1 MAEGSAAA
9 TSLLQGQKI
18 AFIGAF
24 ADWSLLVDLIQTHGG
39 QLVPTIT
46 SLTTLLIVG
55 QERWPITK
63 EGKLSSK
70 VLRARRFQAKGSLT
84 ILTENE
90 ILDRLGH
97 ERAPLGSCDL
107 SISQL
112 SQLLKVSEARLR
124 RWVQG
129 ELLEPAGSAAG
140 DHQFNFQQ
148 VKWAKD
154 LRDIC
159 KAGVSLRRIRRSLAR
174 LKQWLPGMGLNHAEQ
189 GVMEQDGQLLVRLED
204 GRLADSKGQRV
215 FDFGQN
221 MGEITLDLNYKP
233 ISADDYFHNG
243 RDREEAGDLAEA
255 AEAYK
260 QALKLGGPDAT
271 TCFNLA
277 NVLFEMGQPEQAV
290 EYYRRAVEINPS
302 FTEAWNNLGNAF
314 MKLAQAKRAVDAF
327 HKALA
332 CDPAYWDGHYNLAE
346 AYDQLGCY
354 QEARAHWRLYAQ
366 NDATSPWGQYARRRL
381 RDA

>member
-9 TSLLQGQKI
+9 TSLLLGQKI

-24 ADWSLLVDLIQTHGG
+24 ANWSLLVDLIQTHGG
-39 QLVPTIT
+39 QLASTIT
-46 SLTTLLIVG
+46 SQTTLLIVG

-63 EGKLSSK
+63 EGRLSSK
-70 VLRARRFQAKGSLT
+70 VLSARRFQAKGSLT

-90 ILDRLGH
+90 LLDRLGH
-97 ERAPLGSCDL
+97 DRAPLGSCDL

-129 ELLEPAGSAAG
+129 ELLQPAASAAG
-140 DHQFNFQQ
+140 TYQFDFQQ
-148 VKWAKD
+148 VKWAKE

-159 KAGVSLRRIRRSLAR
+159 KAGVSLRRVRRSLGR
-174 LKQWLPGMGLNHAEQ
+174 LKQWLPGMSLHHAEQ

-215 FDFGQN
+215 FDFGEDS
-221 MGEITLDLNYKP
+221 GEITLDLNQKS
-233 ISADDYFHNG
+233 ICADDYFHNG
-243 RDREEAGDLAEA
+243 RDQEEAGDLAKA

-260 QALKLGGPDAT
+260 QALRLGGPEAT

-277 NVLFEMGQPEQAV
+277 NVLLEMEQPEQAV
-290 EYYRRAVEINPS
+290 EYYRLATGINPS

-314 MKLAQAKRAVDAF
+314 MKLVQAKKAVGAF

-332 CDPAYWDGHYNLAE
+332 CDKAYWDGHYNLAE
-346 AYDQLGCY
+346 AYDQLGCH
-354 QEARAHWRLYAQ
+354 QKARDHWRLYAQ
-366 NDATSPWGQYARRRL
+366 NDPTSLWGQYARQRL